1 MRAAADNLVPITL
14 ELGGRSPAVVDRG
27 FPLDRAA
34 ASIAYGKLANA
45 GQICI
50 APDYALLQQDDV
62 EAFIAAYRRAV
73 RKLYPGGASDPAYAS
88 ITNSRY
94 LKRLKGLVEDASNK
108 GAHIVEIDSAAP
120 AERERTVAPTLVL
133 GTTPDMAVMQEE
145 IFGPVLPTVTYKDF
159 DEAIAFVNARPR
171 PLALYVFS
179 EDRDVVAHV
188 LARTT
193 SGNVTVNDT
202 LVHYAIDD
210 LPFGGVGASGIGAYH
225 GEEGFKTLSHAKGVF
240 EQGTWNFAGLV
251 RAPFGRMTDMVPTY
265 LLR

>member
-1 MRAAADNLVPITL
+1 
-14 ELGGRSPAVVDRG
+14 
-27 FPLDRAA
+27 
-34 ASIAYGKLANA
+34 
-45 GQICI
+45 
-50 APDYALLQQDDV
+50 
-62 EAFIAAYRRAV
+62 
-73 RKLYPGGASDPAYAS
+73 
-88 ITNSRY
+88 
-94 LKRLKGLVEDASNK
+94 
-108 GAHIVEIDSAAP
+108 
-120 AERERTVAPTLVL
+120 
-133 GTTPDMAVMQEE
+133 
-145 IFGPVLPTVTYKDF
+145 
-159 DEAIAFVNARPR
+159 
-171 PLALYVFS
+171 LALYVFS

-210 LPFGGVGASGIGAYH
+210 LPIGGVGASGIGAYH